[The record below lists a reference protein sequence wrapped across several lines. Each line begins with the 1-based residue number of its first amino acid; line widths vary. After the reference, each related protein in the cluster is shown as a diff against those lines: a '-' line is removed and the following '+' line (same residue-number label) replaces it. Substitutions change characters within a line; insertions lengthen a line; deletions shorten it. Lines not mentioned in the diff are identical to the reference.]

1 MVDDKMHA
9 RSTGPYAYVTQQPLG
24 GKAMFGGQRFG
35 EMEVWALEAYG
46 ASKLL
51 QEMMT
56 VKSDDIEGRYA
67 TYKAI
72 VEGEP
77 LPEPGVPE
85 AFKVLIKE
93 LKGLCLDVKLLNQDN
108 KEFEL
113 SEFNADNVE
122 TFSEVTKKKEDV
134 TDISLDF
141 DTANEEVNEVE
152 LDLNEDFSIFDESAL
167 FDDIVDDEE

>member
-1 MVDDKMHA
+1 
-9 RSTGPYAYVTQQPLG
+9 
-24 GKAMFGGQRFG
+24 
-35 EMEVWALEAYG
+35 MEVWALEAYG

-113 SEFNADNVE
+113 SEFNADTVE
-122 TFSEVTKKKEDV
+122 TFSEVTKKKEEV

-141 DTANEEVNEVE
+141 DTSAEEATQDE
-152 LDLNEDFSIFDESAL
+152 LELNEDFDNIFDESVL